1 MKRTVDMLV
10 LISVVVLLG
19 ASGCSVLHKSDS
31 ARLRGTWKGD
41 EVGAGMK
48 GECSFVVSGAHW
60 EFRGGDTNEW
70 YRGDF
75 SLREDANPKQIVL
88 SISECSAPQF
98 IGKTSYGLYRFEN
111 DTVTLAVN
119 KPGSSEAPSNFE
131 AHGTRQFV
139 LKKQ

>member
-1 MKRTVDMLV
+1 MNRTVDMLV

-19 ASGCSVLHKSDS
+19 ATGCSALHKSDS
-31 ARLRGTWKGD
+31 ARLQGTWKGD
-41 EVGAGMK
+41 EVGASMK
-48 GECSFVVSGAHW
+48 GECSLVVSRAHW

-70 YRGDF
+70 YKGDF
-75 SLREDANPKQIVL
+75 SLREDASPKQIVL
-88 SISECSAPQF
+88 SISECSAPRF

-119 KPGSSEAPSNFE
+119 KPGSSEAPLNFE
-131 AHGTRQFV
+131 APGTRQFV